1 MGIEIRID
9 KRLGNCPQ
17 FRGGIISKAYDGDES
32 LVEAGLEVA
41 KLINQERPQTKQRQG
56 GKKPTPQE
64 RADQAAQNMLATG
77 KYTPQQIGEVT
88 ARILGGE

>member
-56 GKKPTPQE
+56 GKNQLPKKEQTKQHKIC
-64 RADQAAQNMLATG
+64 L
-77 KYTPQQIGEVT
+77 QQGST
-88 ARILGGE
+88 HPNK